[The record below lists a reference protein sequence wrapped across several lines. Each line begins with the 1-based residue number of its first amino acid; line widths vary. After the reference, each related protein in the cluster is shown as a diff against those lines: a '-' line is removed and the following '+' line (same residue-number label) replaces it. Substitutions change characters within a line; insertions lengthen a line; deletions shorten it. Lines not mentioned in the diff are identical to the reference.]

1 MREIEFRIKHGTEDR
16 WVYGCPV
23 FYEDGSFTFI
33 DKEPLNRLCTLEMCE
48 ISSAYNGTLGQ
59 FTGLR
64 DKNGVKIYEGDVVE
78 FDEKE
83 WGCKYYEEV
92 KWDYELL
99 DLRKSDYKQWC
110 VVVGN
115 VYDNPELIKESE

>member
-1 MREIEFRIKHGTEDR
+1 MREIECRAWLKGERKMVEVKTIHFGTR
-16 WVYGCPV
+16 KIMYG
-23 FYEDGSFTFI
+23 YSAGSQNYGNASCGF
-33 DKEPLNRLCTLEMCE
+33 DDCE
-48 ISSAYNGTLGQ
+48 IMQ
-59 FTGLR
+59 FTGLK
-64 DKNGVKIYEGDVVE
+64 DKNGAKIYEGDVVE